1 MNKYQSTS
9 RILVVAFQALLFLGF
24 GAFGCYYGFFA
35 VPFYLTANPGLD
47 GIVSTGY
54 AYNFFLELAVIG
66 LTVMTVAIYGLVQG
80 IKGIL
85 EPKNDEPV
93 VKGFT
98 AFIVEGYLAAAF
110 FFLNAFVYFD
120 LIKGQKGENLTFVIV
135 MASIL
140 FVVLMIAT
148 NIPMVRLYDNRD
160 QKPLLAGLSYG
171 FAVAGAWT
179 AVMNALTLIGSFST
193 DTTNGYEQTR
203 IILLIGLAA
212 GLAVALFLFFA
223 GHLLRKG
230 KKENSS
236 KTAGYLSSGAIA
248 MSGAMYLVIGVLD
261 IVWADLKCHLN
272 YPNRAFESGNYTYG
286 IMAIILGGLLLIGS
300 LVFVYLNSQGTKKV
314 AHKA

>member
-35 VPFYLTANPGLD
+35 VPFYLTPFNGLE
-47 GIVSTGY
+47 GIVSTDY
-54 AYNFFLELAVIG
+54 AYNLFLELAVIG
-66 LTVMTVAIYGLVQG
+66 LTIMTVAIYGLVQG

-110 FFLNAFVYFD
+110 FFLNAFLYFD

-160 QKPLLAGLSYG
+160 QKPLLASLSYG

-179 AVMNALTLIGSFST
+179 AIMNALTLIGSFSR
-193 DTTNGYEQTR
+193 DAENGYQQMR
-203 IILLIGLAA
+203 IFLLIGLAA
-212 GLAVALFLFFA
+212 GLMIALLLFFV
-223 GHLLRKG
+223 GQLLRKG
-230 KKENSS
+230 KKDNSS

-248 MSGAMYLVIGVLD
+248 MGGAMYLVIGVLD
-261 IVWADLKCHLN
+261 VVWADARCHLN
-272 YPNRAFESGNYTYG
+272 NASLKLEGNYTYG

-300 LVFVYLNSQGTKKV
+300 LVFVYLNSQGTKKA